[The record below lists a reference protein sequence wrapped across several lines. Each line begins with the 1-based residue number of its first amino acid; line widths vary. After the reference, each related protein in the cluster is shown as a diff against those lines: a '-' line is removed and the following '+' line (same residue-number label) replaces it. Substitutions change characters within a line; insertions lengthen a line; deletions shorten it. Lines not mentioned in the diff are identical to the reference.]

1 MCSAPPPPPP
11 SFPHSSFA
19 MQLPLRFLML
29 LGSFAAILH
38 GAALP
43 ALVFI
48 FGVVLTDFSNH
59 FISPRFTILT
69 GGILNC
75 SASNFSITVL
85 RTSRCT
91 LNIAPGTTY
100 EDVLERCL
108 GGQRECLTTDEFL
121 QRIDTQVYIFL
132 GLAAGVF
139 IAGTLQIMSYQLAA
153 ERQVYKI
160 RLLFYRAILRQNIG
174 WFDINPS
181 VDISSI
187 LIE

>member
-1 MCSAPPPPPP
+1 
-11 SFPHSSFA
+11 
-19 MQLPLRFLML
+19 ML

-43 ALVFI
+43 ALLLI
-48 FGVVLTDFSNH
+48 FGRVLIDFTNH

-69 GGILNC
+69 GGVLNC
-75 SASNFSITVL
+75 SASSFITTVL
-85 RTSRCT
+85 NTSRCT
-91 LNIAPGTTY
+91 LNITPGTTY

-108 GGQRECLTTDEFL
+108 GGQRECLTTDVFL

-181 VDISSI
+181 VDISCR
-187 LIE
+187 LIEWVLFKEKLYKLLH